1 MKRNWN
7 IYSPDETVV
16 DALVRDLNTNKLLCQ
31 CLVNRGQEDIKSA
44 KQFLSPK
51 LADLSPPELIPNLSD
66 AVLRLF
72 EARRKKE
79 KIVVFGDYDV
89 DGITSTAILI
99 QSMGELGWD
108 VSSYLPDRMD
118 EGYGLTSDG
127 VKNCIVEHSPHLI
140 IAADCGSN
148 SVKVIGD
155 LNRQAIDVIVLDHH
169 QVCNPPPKPYAL
181 VNPNITIEE
190 GNELRDLCTA
200 GLAFKLVHGL
210 VKYGR
215 ENNEADFE
223 KYDIRLLL
231 DLVALGTI
239 ADMVPLTGENRILA
253 FKGLQQLNRTNRPG
267 LIALINSCGIKGLIS
282 PYEVGFQ
289 LCPRL
294 NAAGRLKKATA
305 SLDLIMASDEKSGVD
320 LATDLDK
327 NNQDRQRIE
336 KEITRKVK
344 DQLKSNFDPS
354 SDFVIVAGEPGWNI
368 GVIGIVASKIQR
380 EFYRP
385 TFILGGNPNDM
396 RGSGRSIKG
405 FDLCGALD
413 ECADDLIRHGGH
425 AMAAGITLNVDNI
438 ESFRARLNSFAREI
452 IDDADLVPSLRLD
465 AVCAL
470 GELNLSI
477 VDSLESLQPLGQS
490 LPLVQV
496 AVLNVELF
504 TEIKWM
510 GSEKQHAKLIVTD
523 GNVNTEV
530 VWWNAEGQPQP
541 SGRFDLA
548 VQPLVNVWKGRRSVQ
563 LKLLDWRSSN

>member
-7 IYSPDETVV
+7 ICSPDETVV
-16 DALVRDLNTNKLLCQ
+16 DALVRDLNANKLLCQ
-31 CLVNRGQEDIKSA
+31 CLANRGQEDIKSA
-44 KQFLSPK
+44 KRFLSPK
-51 LADLSPPELIPNLSD
+51 LADLSPPGLIPNLSD

-79 KIVVFGDYDV
+79 RIVVFGDYDV

-108 VSSYLPDRMD
+108 ISSYLPDRMD
-118 EGYGLTSDG
+118 EGYGLTSEG
-127 VKNCIVEHSPHLI
+127 IKNCIDKHSPHLI
-140 IAADCGSN
+140 IAADCGST
-148 SVKVIGD
+148 SVKVIGS
-155 LNRQAIDVIVLDHH
+155 LKRQAIDVIVLDHH
-169 QVCNPPPKPYAL
+169 QVCDPPPKPYAL
-181 VNPNITIEE
+181 VNPSISLAE
-190 GNELRDLCTA
+190 GSELRDLCTA

-215 ENNEADFE
+215 ENNEAGFE

-267 LIALINSCGIKGLIS
+267 LIALINTCGIKGLIT

-305 SLDLIMASDEKSGVD
+305 SLDLIMAADEKSGVN
-320 LATDLDK
+320 LATGLDK

-344 DQLKSNFDPS
+344 DQLTSNFDPS
-354 SDFVIVAGEPGWNI
+354 NDFVIVAGEPGWNI

-385 TFILGGNPNDM
+385 TFILGGNPGDM

-413 ECADDLIRHGGH
+413 ECADHLIRHGGH

-438 ESFRARLNSFAREI
+438 ESFRERLNLVASENL
-452 IDDADLVPSLRLD
+452 DDADLVPSLRLD

-504 TEIKWM
+504 TKIKWM

-523 GNVNTEV
+523 GDVSTEV
-530 VWWNAEGQPQP
+530 VWWNAEGQTQP
-541 SGRFDLA
+541 SGRFDIA
-548 VQPLVNVWKGRRSVQ
+548 VQPSVNVWKGRRSVQ
-563 LKLLDWRSSN
+563 LKLLDWRPSS

>member
-7 IYSPDETVV
+7 IYSPDQTVV

-181 VNPNITIEE
+181 VNPNISIEE
-190 GNELRDLCTA
+190 GSELRDLCTA

-523 GNVNTEV
+523 GDVNTEV

>member
-7 IYSPDETVV
+7 ICSPDETVV
-16 DALVRDLNTNKLLCQ
+16 DALVRHLNANKLLCQ
-31 CLVNRGQEDIKSA
+31 CLANRGQEDIKSA
-44 KQFLSPK
+44 KRFLSPK

-79 KIVVFGDYDV
+79 RIVVFGDYDV

-99 QSMGELGWD
+99 QSMGELGWNIF
-108 VSSYLPDRMD
+108 SYLPDRMD
-118 EGYGLTSDG
+118 EGYGLTSNG
-127 VKNCIVEHSPHLI
+127 VKNCIDKHSPHLI
-140 IAADCGSN
+140 IAADCGST
-148 SVKVIGD
+148 SVKVIED

-169 QVCNPPPKPYAL
+169 QVCDPPPKPYAL
-181 VNPNITIEE
+181 VNPSISLAEDS
-190 GNELRDLCTA
+190 ELRDLCTA

-215 ENNEADFE
+215 ENNEAGFE

-267 LIALINSCGIKGLIS
+267 LIALINICGIKGLIT

-305 SLDLIMASDEKSGVD
+305 SLDLIMAADEKSGVN
-320 LATDLDK
+320 LAIGLDK

-344 DQLKSNFDPS
+344 DLLTSNFDPS
-354 SDFVIVAGEPGWNI
+354 NDFVIVAGEPGWNI

-385 TFILGGNPNDM
+385 TFILGGNPDDM

-413 ECADDLIRHGGH
+413 KCADHLISHGGH

-438 ESFRARLNSFAREI
+438 ESFRERLNLVASENL
-452 IDDADLVPSLRLD
+452 DDADLVPSLRLD
-465 AVCAL
+465 AVCTL

-523 GNVNTEV
+523 GDVSTEV
-530 VWWNAEGQPQP
+530 VWWNAEGQPLP
-541 SGRFDLA
+541 SGRFDTA
-548 VQPLVNVWKGRRSVQ
+548 VQPSVNVWKGRRSVQ
-563 LKLLDWRSSN
+563 LKLLDWRPSS

>member
-7 IYSPDETVV
+7 ICSPDETVV
-16 DALVRDLNTNKLLCQ
+16 DALVKGLNANKLLCQ
-31 CLVNRGQEDIKSA
+31 CLANRGQEDTKSA
-44 KQFLSPK
+44 KRFLSPK

-79 KIVVFGDYDV
+79 RIVVFGDYDV

-99 QSMGELGWD
+99 QSMGELGWNI
-108 VSSYLPDRMD
+108 SSYLPDRMD

-127 VKNCIVEHSPHLI
+127 VKNCIDKHSPHLI
-140 IAADCGSN
+140 IAADCGST
-148 SVKVIGD
+148 SVKVIED

-169 QVCNPPPKPYAL
+169 QVCDPPPKPYAL
-181 VNPNITIEE
+181 VNPNISLVE
-190 GNELRDLCTA
+190 GGELRDLCTA

-210 VKYGR
+210 VKHGR

-253 FKGLQQLNRTNRPG
+253 FKGLQQLNRTKRPG
-267 LIALINSCGIKGLIS
+267 LIALINTCGIKGSIT

-305 SLDLIMASDEKSGVD
+305 SLDLIMAADEKSGVD
-320 LATDLDK
+320 LATGLDK

-344 DQLKSNFDPS
+344 DQLTSDFDPS
-354 SDFVIVAGEPGWNI
+354 NDFVIVAGEPGWNI

-385 TFILGGNPNDM
+385 TFILGGNPDDM

-413 ECADDLIRHGGH
+413 ECADHLIRHGGH
-425 AMAAGITLNVDNI
+425 AMAAGITLKVDNI
-438 ESFRARLNSFAREI
+438 ESFRERLNSVASEML
-452 IDDADLVPSLRLD
+452 DDADLVPSLRLD
-465 AVCAL
+465 AVCSL

-490 LPLVQV
+490 LPLVQA

-523 GNVNTEV
+523 GDVNTEV

-548 VQPLVNVWKGRRSVQ
+548 VQPSVNLWRGRRSVQ
-563 LKLLDWRSSN
+563 LKLLDWRPSS